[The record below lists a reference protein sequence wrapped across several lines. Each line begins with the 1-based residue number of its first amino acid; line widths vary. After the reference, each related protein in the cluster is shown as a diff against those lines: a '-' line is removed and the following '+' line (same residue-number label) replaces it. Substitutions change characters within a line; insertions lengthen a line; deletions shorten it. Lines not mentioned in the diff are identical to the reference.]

1 MTRCEWKRKRAF
13 WDRFRRND
21 SGFALNVKSHRK
33 ASIWYREPM
42 VWLVIMIPFSAV
54 IMGGILLTLAVL
66 SDDGLVT
73 DDYYKKGLQI
83 NRTLERDALAAS
95 YEIAGEIM
103 LGAPGEVVE
112 VSLAGNAQFQAPE
125 IVHLRL
131 FHATRSGLDRDLQ
144 LRRVAAGRYVASG
157 PRLEPGAWHVQ
168 LDADGWRL
176 KARLSASDVPQRV
189 TLGSTGSP
197 AQ

>member
-54 IMGGILLTLAVL
+54 VMGGVLLTLAVS

-83 NRTLERDALAAS
+83 NRSLERDALAAS

-103 LGAPGEVVE
+103 LGAPGEMVE

-131 FHATRSGLDRDLQ
+131 FHATRSGLDRDLK

>member
-54 IMGGILLTLAVL
+54 IMGGILLTLAVW

-103 LGAPGEVVE
+103 LGAPGAAVE
-112 VSLAGNAQFQAPE
+112 VSLAGNARFQAPE

>member
-1 MTRCEWKRKRAF
+1 MTRCEWKRKHAF
-13 WDRFRRND
+13 WDRFPRHD
-21 SGFALNVKSHRK
+21 SSFVRNVKSQSK
-33 ASIWYREPM
+33 SSVWYREPM
-42 VWLVIMIPFSAV
+42 VWMIIMIPFSAV
-54 IMGGILLTLAVL
+54 IMGGVMLTLAVL

-73 DDYYKKGLQI
+73 DDYYRKGLQI

-95 YEIAGEIM
+95 YELAGEIV
-103 LGAPGEVVE
+103 LGAPGAAVE
-112 VSLAGNAQFQAPE
+112 VSLAGNARFQAPE

-144 LRRVAAGRYVASG
+144 LRRVATGRYVASG
-157 PRLEPGAWHVQ
+157 PRLEPGAWQVQ

-176 KARLSASDVPQRV
+176 NARLSSSDMPQRV

>member
-1 MTRCEWKRKRAF
+1 
-13 WDRFRRND
+13 
-21 SGFALNVKSHRK
+21 VKSHRK
-33 ASIWYREPM
+33 PSTWYREPM
-42 VWLVIMIPFSAV
+42 VWLIIMIPFSAV
-54 IMGGILLTLAVL
+54 LMGGVLLTLAVL

-73 DDYYKKGLQI
+73 DDYYRKGLQI

-95 YEIAGEIM
+95 YEIAGEIV
-103 LGAPGEVVE
+103 LGAPGEAVE
-112 VSLAGNAQFQAPE
+112 VSLSGNAQFQTPE
-125 IVHLRL
+125 FVHLRL
-131 FHATRSGLDRDLQ
+131 FHATRSGLDRDLR
-144 LRRVAAGRYVASG
+144 LRRVATGRYVASG

-189 TLGSTGSP
+189 TLGSMGSP

>member
-1 MTRCEWKRKRAF
+1 MVGSEWKRKRAF

-54 IMGGILLTLAVL
+54 VMGGVLLTLAVS

-83 NRTLERDALAAS
+83 NRSLERDALAAS

-103 LGAPGEVVE
+103 LGAPGEMVE

-131 FHATRSGLDRDLQ
+131 YHATRSGLDRDLQ

-189 TLGSTGSP
+189 TLGSMDSP

>member
-1 MTRCEWKRKRAF
+1 M
-13 WDRFRRND
+13 
-21 SGFALNVKSHRK
+21 KSHRK

-54 IMGGILLTLAVL
+54 IMGGILLTLAVW

>member
-1 MTRCEWKRKRAF
+1 MVGSEWKRKRAF
-13 WDRFRRND
+13 WGRFRRHD
-21 SGFALNVKSHRK
+21 SGFARNVKSHRK

-42 VWLVIMIPFSAV
+42 VWLIIMIPFSAV
-54 IMGGILLTLAVL
+54 LMGVVLLTLAVS

-73 DDYYKKGLQI
+73 DDYYRKGLQI

-95 YEIAGEIM
+95 YEIAGEIV
-103 LGAPGEVVE
+103 LGAPGAAVE

-131 FHATRSGLDRDLQ
+131 FHATRSGLDRHLI
-144 LRRVAAGRYVASG
+144 LRRVTAGRYVASG

-168 LDADGWRL
+168 VDAGGWRL
-176 KARLSASDVPQRV
+176 KARLSSSDLPQRV
-189 TLGSTGSP
+189 TLGSTGSG

>member
-1 MTRCEWKRKRAF
+1 MIGCEWKRKRAF
-13 WDRFRRND
+13 WDRFRRHD
-21 SGFALNVKSHRK
+21 SGFARNVKSHRK
-33 ASIWYREPM
+33 PSTWYREPM
-42 VWLVIMIPFSAV
+42 VWLIIMIPFSAV
-54 IMGGILLTLAVL
+54 LMGGVMLTLAVS

-73 DDYYKKGLQI
+73 DDYYRKGLQI

-103 LGAPGEVVE
+103 LGAPGEAVE
-112 VSLAGNAQFQAPE
+112 VSLSGNAQFQTPE

-131 FHATRSGLDRDLQ
+131 FHATRSGLDRDLI
-144 LRRVAAGRYVASG
+144 LRRVATGRYVASG